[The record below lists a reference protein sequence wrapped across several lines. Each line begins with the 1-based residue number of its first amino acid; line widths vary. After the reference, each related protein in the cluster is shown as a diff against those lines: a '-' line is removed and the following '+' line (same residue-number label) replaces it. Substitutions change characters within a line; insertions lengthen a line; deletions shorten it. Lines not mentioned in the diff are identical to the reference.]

1 MTADGLHKWQR
12 MIANTTSG
20 LEEQLGRTDHRLETL
35 AQHGTFISH
44 ADVAERDRLQTE
56 KSVIK
61 QCLVICAQGAI
72 ETKQLLNS
80 VLNVKKEAI
89 NEIIGEGPPELRML
103 ADLIQ
108 ENEGRYGDLLP
119 ALETRLQGI
128 DEKLEAIH
136 SSIKSKLSQ
145 QVQNEKNALECCM
158 TICAEASRQAS
169 KKQRNLFEDLT
180 ASNDAFQVIV
190 STPEELVSAKRV
202 NAGPRAVQILGPISE
217 PAALLQVSKDRI
229 AMFRL
234 SSAEQATT
242 AQTTST
248 EKIQTKGK
256 SAFRPAEPVP
266 AAGQPIKKGSSRKR
280 QPTSWTR
287 ILRTLA
293 KTFQR

>member
-20 LEEQLGRTDHRLETL
+20 LEEQLGRTDHRLEAL
-35 AQHGTFISH
+35 AQYGTFISH
-44 ADVAERDRLQTE
+44 ADAAERDRLQTE

-61 QCLVICAQGAI
+61 QCLVICARGAV

-80 VLNVKKEAI
+80 VLNVKKEAT
-89 NEIIGEGPPELRML
+89 NEVIGEGPPELRML
-103 ADLIQ
+103 ADVIQ

-119 ALETRLQGI
+119 ALETHLQGI

-145 QVQNEKNALECCM
+145 QIQNEKNALECCM
-158 TICAEASRQAS
+158 TICAEASRQA
-169 KKQRNLFEDLT
+169 RNLFEDVT

-190 STPEELVSAKRV
+190 STPEELASAKRV
-202 NAGPRAVQILGPISE
+202 NAGPRAVQCLGPISE
-217 PAALLQVSKDRI
+217 PALLQMSKDRI
-229 AMFRL
+229 AMFQL
-234 SSAEQATT
+234 SSAEQATE

-248 EKIQTKGK
+248 EKIETKGK
-256 SAFRPAEPVP
+256 PAVRPAEPVP

-287 ILRTLA
+287 ILRTPA
-293 KTFQR
+293 KIFQR

>member
-1 MTADGLHKWQR
+1 MTADGIHKWQR

-35 AQHGTFISH
+35 AQYGTSISH
-44 ADVAERDRLQTE
+44 ADEAERDRLQTE
-56 KSVIK
+56 KRVIK
-61 QCLVICAQGAI
+61 QCLVVCARGAI

-89 NEIIGEGPPELRML
+89 NEVIGEGPPELRML
-103 ADLIQ
+103 TDVIQ

-145 QVQNEKNALECCM
+145 QIQNEKNALECCM

-169 KKQRNLFEDLT
+169 KKQRNHFEDLT

-190 STPEELVSAKRV
+190 TTPEELVSAKNI
-202 NAGPRAVQILGPISE
+202 NAGPRAVQCFGPISG
-217 PAALLQVSKDRI
+217 PDLLQMSKDRI
-229 AMFRL
+229 TMFQL
-234 SSAEQATT
+234 SSAEQATK

-248 EKIQTKGK
+248 ENIQTKGK
-256 SAFRPAEPVP
+256 PAFRPAEPVP
-266 AAGQPIKKGSSRKR
+266 PAGQPIKKGSSGKR
-280 QPTSWTR
+280 QPTSWTG

>member
-1 MTADGLHKWQR
+1 MTTDGIHKWQR

-35 AQHGTFISH
+35 AQYGAFVSH

-61 QCLVICAQGAI
+61 QCLIVCARGAI

-89 NEIIGEGPPELRML
+89 NEVIGEGPPEWRML
-103 ADLIQ
+103 ANIIQ

-145 QVQNEKNALECCM
+145 QIQNEKNALECCV
-158 TICAEASRQAS
+158 TVCAEACRQANE
-169 KKQRNLFEDLT
+169 KQRNLFEDLT

-190 STPEELVSAKRV
+190 STPQELVSARRV
-202 NAGPRAVQILGPISE
+202 SAGPRAVQCLGPISE
-217 PAALLQVSKDRI
+217 PALLQISKDRI
-229 AMFRL
+229 AMSRL
-234 SSAEQATT
+234 SSAQS
-242 AQTTST
+242 TST
-248 EKIQTKGK
+248 EKVQTKGK
-256 SAFRPAEPVP
+256 PAFRPAEPVP
-266 AAGQPIKKGSSRKR
+266 AAGEPTKKSSSRKR

-287 ILRTLA
+287 ILCTLA
-293 KTFQR
+293 TTFQR